1 MRNAV
6 QLISYGDRLSGGN
19 IAMLH
24 DLLRGP
30 LSDLFGGVHLLPFY
44 EDIDGAD
51 AGFDPKDHT
60 QVDVR
65 LGQWSDIQ
73 ALSESMPI
81 MADLIAGHISRESP
95 QFQDYLTQGEASPYA
110 GLFLTVDAVFP
121 GGATDQE
128 LKCITRPRPGAP
140 FTEIEFRDG
149 SSRSLWTTFT
159 SSQIDIDVE
168 GRLGKAYLLS
178 ILDRFRE
185 NGISS
190 IRLDAAG
197 YAIKRRG
204 TSCFML
210 PETIEFI
217 QEMRRAA
224 NDRGMEV
231 LLEIHAHFET
241 QIEIAKRMD
250 YVYDFALPPLIL
262 HALFQGDTRALKKW
276 LSIAPRNC
284 ITVLDTHDGIG
295 MVDVG
300 PWGTRAELL
309 DKPSLDKLVSRIHQ
323 NSGGKSELATGPS
336 AKNVDVY
343 QVNCT
348 FYDALGRDD
357 LKYLIA
363 RAMQLFSPGIPQIYY
378 VGLLAGENDMDLL
391 SRTDVGRDINRHYY
405 TSDEID
411 AAIERPVV
419 KALFR
424 LIRLRN
430 EHPGFKGDFCLG
442 GSSDQEISLSWT
454 MGEDAIKLLVNAAE
468 AIATIEYTRGGQ
480 SEAIDLAGLLV
491 PTAPQMY

>member
-6 QLISYGDRLSGGN
+6 QLITYGDRLSGGN

-65 LGQWSDIQ
+65 LGQWSDVQ
-73 ALSESMPI
+73 ALSESVPI
-81 MADLIAGHISRESP
+81 MADLIAGHISRDSP
-95 QFQDYLTQGEASPYA
+95 QFQDYLALGEASPHA
-110 GLFLTVDAVFP
+110 GLFLTVDSVFP
-121 GGATDQE
+121 GGATDRE
-128 LKCITRPRPGAP
+128 MHCITRPRPGAP
-140 FTEIEFRDG
+140 FSEIEFHDG
-149 SSRSLWTTFT
+149 SSRLLWTTFT
-159 SSQIDIDVE
+159 SSQIDVDVE
-168 GRLGKAYLLS
+168 GQLGKAYLSS
-178 ILDRFRE
+178 ILDRFRDS
-185 NGISS
+185 GISS

-197 YAIKRRG
+197 YAIKRPG

-217 QEMRRAA
+217 QDMRRAA
-224 NDRGMEV
+224 NDRGMEL

-241 QIEIAKRMD
+241 QIEIAKRVD

-262 HALFQGDTRALKKW
+262 HTLFQGDTRALKKW
-276 LSIAPRNC
+276 LSVAPRNC

-309 DKPSLDKLVSRIHQ
+309 DKSSLEMLISRIHQ
-323 NSGGKSELATGPS
+323 NSGGESELATGPS

-343 QVNCT
+343 QINCT
-348 FYDALGRDD
+348 FYDALGRDGV
-357 LKYLIA
+357 KYLIA
-363 RAMQLFSPGIPQIYY
+363 RAIQLFSPGIPQIYY

-391 SRTDVGRDINRHYY
+391 SRTNVGRDINRHYF

-411 AAIERPVV
+411 AAIEKPVV

-430 EHPGFKGDFCLG
+430 AHPGFAGDFRSPGDL
-442 GSSDQEISLSWT
+442 DHEVTLSWRN
-454 MGEDAIKLLVNAAE
+454 GEEWIELKVDADAPSSS
-468 AIATIEYTRGGQ
+468 IEYSCNGQ
-480 SEAIDLAGLLV
+480 TESIDLISMLAI
-491 PTAPQMY
+491 